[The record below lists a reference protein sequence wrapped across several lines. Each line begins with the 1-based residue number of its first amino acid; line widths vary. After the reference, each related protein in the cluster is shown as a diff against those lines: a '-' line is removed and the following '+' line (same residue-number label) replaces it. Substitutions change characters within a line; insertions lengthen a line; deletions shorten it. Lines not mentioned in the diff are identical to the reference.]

1 MKKDIFLFLLFY
13 CSIEIYANQDI
24 VKLVGPD
31 SLKANK
37 NIDKTILRVK
47 KQHIDKKDLVEFVD
61 VIKVEKKNKNSKKE
75 FKNKK
80 TKLITKKRQN
90 KKIVKKVKS
99 TKKIQKK
106 IDNQMLLKD
115 AILISLNRSN
125 KILALREKVIQ
136 QKHKVETKLANF
148 KPNITLYANG
158 GYTYIHT
165 RSNTDNEDSYPSGD
179 LQLSINE
186 NIYAGGKHINEL
198 RKEEA
203 ILKSESAKFRSKV
216 EEEVLKIIEAYLDLY
231 YQKRAIDI
239 EKKNMKGL
247 QKILKIVKIKEK
259 NGATTKGDLNNIES
273 KVENASSALV
283 KIVSKYQNSLA
294 FYQYFVGKENANKI
308 PTEGKFLFKEYK
320 KESLLKI
327 GEEKNAKLQ
336 INRYKIEAQKFDFY
350 AKKSAFYPKLDFIIN
365 TKEKFSNGAND
376 PYRDEKASAML
387 SLSYNLY
394 KGGSDSA
401 KVESSRSKIRE
412 LQYKYIDILE
422 STKYNILQL
431 FENIT
436 SLKDSIK
443 HTTNEVRANKKVISS
458 YWNAFKYGNQDIQA
472 LLLAQ
477 RALNRSQQ
485 DELKESKNYMIGYF
499 KLLAQSGELLEFLKV
514 EDFINIHDS
523 N

>member
-1 MKKDIFLFLLFY
+1 MKKDIFLFLLFC
-13 CSIEIYANQDI
+13 CSIKIYANQDV

-31 SLKANK
+31 SLKADRSIN
-37 NIDKTILRVK
+37 KTILKTKEEHK
-47 KQHIDKKDLVEFVD
+47 KSVNKKDLVEFVD
-61 VIKVEKKNKNSKKE
+61 VIKIEKKSQNSKKE

-80 TKLITKKRQN
+80 ARLITKKRQN
-90 KKIVKKVKS
+90 KKTIKK
-99 TKKIQKK
+99 TPKK

-239 EKKNMKGL
+239 EKKNMKSL
-247 QKILKIVKIKEK
+247 QKILEIVKIKEK

-273 KVENASSALV
+273 KVENASNSLV
-283 KIVSKYQNSLA
+283 KVVSKYQNSLA

-308 PTEGKFLFKEYK
+308 PSEGKFLFKEYK
-320 KESLLKI
+320 KEDLLKI
-327 GEEKNAKLQ
+327 GEKKNAKLQ
-336 INRYKIEAQKFDFY
+336 INRYKIEAQKFDLY
-350 AKKSAFYPKLDFIIN
+350 AKKSAFYPKLDFIISA
-365 TKEKFSNGAND
+365 KEKFSDGVND

-394 KGGSDSA
+394 KGGSDRA
-401 KVESSRSKIRE
+401 KVESSFSKIRE

-431 FENIT
+431 FENIN
-436 SLKDSIK
+436 SLKESIK
-443 HTTNEVRANKKVISS
+443 HTSNEVKANKKVTSS

-485 DELKESKNYMIGYF
+485 DELKESKNYMMGYF
-499 KLLAQSGELLEFLKV
+499 KLLAQSGELLEFLKI
-514 EDFINIHDS
+514 EDFVNFE
-523 N
+523 